1 MVKMV
6 AGCFMTAVIL
16 HLFSGSLFAAESDC
30 PACSKFGI
38 QQFSEK
44 KVAAPF
50 SLKMAGGNQVS
61 LSDFKGK
68 PIMFTFWASW

>member
-1 MVKMV
+1 MVRRV
-6 AGCFMTAVIL
+6 ASYFMAAVIL
-16 HLFSGSLFAAESDC
+16 NLFSGLILAAESDC
-30 PACSKFGI
+30 PSCSKFGI

-44 KVAAPF
+44 KVATPF
-50 SLKMAGGNQVS
+50 SLKMADGNQVS

>member
-6 AGCFMTAVIL
+6 AGYFMTAVIL
-16 HLFSGSLFAAESDC
+16 QLFSGFPLAAESDC

-44 KVAAPF
+44 KVATPF
-50 SLKMAGGNQVS
+50 SLKMADGNQVS

-68 PIMFTFWASW
+68 PILFTFWASW

>member
-1 MVKMV
+1 MMRRVI
-6 AGCFMTAVIL
+6 GYFMAAVIL
-16 HLFSGSLFAAESDC
+16 NLIPGLLLAAESNC

-50 SLKMAGGNQVS
+50 SLKMADGNQVS
-61 LSDFKGK
+61 LSDFQGK